1 MWEAKINMLKFH
13 EKLLGRLVRE
23 PLEEKPTL
31 SPEMYTEP
39 AWRCDCR
46 WYVTVSKVSNIQ

>member
-1 MWEAKINMLKFH
+1 MLKFH

-46 WYVTVSKVSNIQ
+46 WYV